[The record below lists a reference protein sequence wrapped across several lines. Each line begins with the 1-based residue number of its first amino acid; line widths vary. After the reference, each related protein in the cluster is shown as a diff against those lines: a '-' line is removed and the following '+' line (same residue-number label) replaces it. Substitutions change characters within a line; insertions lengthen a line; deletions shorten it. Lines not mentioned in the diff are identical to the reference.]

1 MADASTA
8 REQALAVWRSLGSR
22 RKEGDALRWLSRLSW
37 FNGRKAAAE
46 AYASEAVTVLE
57 QLPPGRE
64 LAMAYSNSAQLH
76 MLAEN
81 VAASLEWGRKA
92 LELAIRLG
100 ETEIEVHALTNIG
113 TAKLVGEDPVG
124 REDLERAL
132 ATALNGGFEE
142 HAARAFTNLGTM
154 SFRHREFSVAVE
166 YLKAGI
172 AYCDEHNLDSWIR
185 YMTAYRSQIS
195 MALGHWDDALR
206 DAQTVIRHPRVAPV
220 SKIPALAT
228 LGRIRA
234 RRGDPESESSP
245 GETALAEGY
254 RLAVPTDE
262 MQRLVQVL
270 AARAEAAWLRGGEA
284 PEVLADLSKAYEL
297 GLKHADSWIQGELA
311 FWLWRHG
318 RLDHVP
324 ARVARPFA
332 LQMAGDWQAA
342 AQAWEEIGC
351 PYEQAMALADSDAEG
366 PLRTALEIFE
376 RLDAAPMAA
385 IVRRKLRASGVR
397 SIPRGAQERTRQNP
411 CGMTNRQL
419 RVLGLLV
426 EGRRNADIARRLF
439 VAEKTVDHHVSAV
452 LAKLGVRSRGE
463 AVAAAT
469 KLGLCEA
476 QIEELV
482 AKK

>member
-1 MADASTA
+1 
-8 REQALAVWRSLGSR
+8 
-22 RKEGDALRWLSRLSW
+22 
-37 FNGRKAAAE
+37 
-46 AYASEAVTVLE
+46 
-57 QLPPGRE
+57 
-64 LAMAYSNSAQLH
+64 
-76 MLAEN
+76 
-81 VAASLEWGRKA
+81 
-92 LELAIRLG
+92 
-100 ETEIEVHALTNIG
+100 
-113 TAKLVGEDPVG
+113 
-124 REDLERAL
+124 
-132 ATALNGGFEE
+132 
-142 HAARAFTNLGTM
+142 
-154 SFRHREFSVAVE
+154 
-166 YLKAGI
+166 
-172 AYCDEHNLDSWIR
+172 
-185 YMTAYRSQIS
+185 MTAYRAQIS
-195 MALGHWDDALR
+195 MALGHWDDALK

-234 RRGDPESESSP
+234 RRGDPDAEAPP

-254 RLAVPTDE
+254 RLAVPTNE

-270 AARAEAAWLRGGEA
+270 AARAEAAWLQGADA
-284 PEVLADLSKAYEL
+284 PEVLADLSQAYEL

-311 FWLWRHG
+311 FWLWR
-318 RLDHVP
+318 
-324 ARVARPFA
+324 PFA

-342 AQAWEEIGC
+342 AEVWQEIGC

-366 PLRTALEIFE
+366 PLRAALEIFE

-469 KLGLCEA
+469 RLGLREL
-476 QIEELV
+476 QIAEPV
-482 AKK
+482 GKK